1 MTGIKQAEFTAG
13 QRKMKVYLDYSATTP
28 LDKAVFDEMLP
39 YFCEFYGNADS
50 VHGYGRD
57 AAYAVDTARRRIA
70 NALSA
75 KAGEIYFTSGGTEA
89 DNWAL
94 KGLAFANKNR
104 GARIIVSAVEHAAV
118 LAPAEWLRG
127 QGFEIVYLPV
137 EKNGVVAPDT
147 LEEALRGGKTALV
160 SVMAANNETGTIQPI
175 KELTRVAHE
184 YGALMHTDAVQ
195 AAGSMGIDVSDW
207 DVDALSLSAHKFYG
221 PKGAGALYLKSGVA
235 IDKLIAGGHQE
246 KSMRGGTTAVPLAVG
261 LGKAL
266 LDAVVNMEVNNA
278 KIRAVRD
285 LFVERLTASLPDI
298 IYNGDARLRLPQN
311 ANFTFPKANG
321 DALVMALDLAG
332 VACSS
337 GAACSS
343 GSLEPSHVMKA
354 LGYNDED
361 AKKSV
366 RFSFGRFV
374 TKEQAEFCAETVVRV
389 YKTLPSLSSL
399 IADAPQ
405 NKRYV

>member
-1 MTGIKQAEFTAG
+1 M
-13 QRKMKVYLDYSATTP
+13 
-28 LDKAVFDEMLP
+28 
-39 YFCEFYGNADS
+39 
-50 VHGYGRD
+50 
-57 AAYAVDTARRRIA
+57 
-70 NALSA
+70 
-75 KAGEIYFTSGGTEA
+75 
-89 DNWAL
+89 
-94 KGLAFANKNR
+94 
-104 GARIIVSAVEHAAV
+104 
-118 LAPAEWLRG
+118 
-127 QGFEIVYLPV
+127 
-137 EKNGVVAPDT
+137 
-147 LEEALRGGKTALV
+147 
-160 SVMAANNETGTIQPI
+160 
-175 KELTRVAHE
+175 
-184 YGALMHTDAVQ
+184 
-195 AAGSMGIDVSDW
+195 
-207 DVDALSLSAHKFYG
+207 
-221 PKGAGALYLKSGVA
+221 
-235 IDKLIAGGHQE
+235 
-246 KSMRGGTTAVPLAVG
+246 PLAVG